1 MRKRNA
7 QNSKF
12 MVGAGPR
19 FRITHAKQLRT
30 SNFLLQ
36 AWKLISRC
44 PKIELEFLFFFYNK
58 GFSILDRKCMW
69 TLLTERDFAQAQFAV
84 VCLKKMSY

>member
-19 FRITHAKQLRT
+19 FRIVHAKQLSYMQNRHGNLFRGAQK
-30 SNFLLQ
+30 SSLNF
-36 AWKLISRC
+36 
-44 PKIELEFLFFFYNK
+44 FFFFFYNK
-58 GFSILDRKCMW
+58 GCSILDRKCMW

>member
-19 FRITHAKQLRT
+19 FRIVHAKQLRT

-44 PKIELEFLFFFYNK
+44 PKIELEFLFFF
-58 GFSILDRKCMW
+58 FL
-69 TLLTERDFAQAQFAV
+69 
-84 VCLKKMSY
+84 